1 MYTLLR
7 DTIHQI
13 RYRSQMSTQDTR
25 RCSQYDS
32 NRRRIPHSSHTE
44 KRFFLKRHPSPLTR
58 RRHRPRR
65 RIRAKRNLPF
75 PSARGIRH
83 LLTRRC
89 FPRAPFVHRIFLLT
103 RVEYCCQPIQETHRP
118 LGGVLVLLFLL
129 FLFGK
134 KVQILRPCFG
144 RRFGRRRRPFRHR
157 RFPPPPRRFSSR
169 FRRSW
174 HRQRRPF
181 DSH

>member
-129 FLFGK
+129 FFLFGEN
-134 KVQILRPCFG
+134 VQILPPCFG
-144 RRFGRRRRPFRHR
+144 RRRRSF
-157 RFPPPPRRFSSR
+157 SR
-169 FRRSW
+169 FRRRC

-181 DSH
+181 DSSSSSSSSE